1 LHSDNVS
8 LSGFSFLWRFK
19 KISKEVRFEPFGGDL
34 RMLKNDKWILEQAK
48 QGMIDPFEESSVR
61 LIEDRKVIS
70 YGLSSYGYDLR
81 LAPTDFR
88 VFKHI
93 PGTVVNPK
101 RFNPANL
108 EVVELQSDSDGY
120 FFIIPANSYAL
131 GVSLERLKIPSNI
144 TVICIG
150 KSTMARCG
158 IIANITPAEASWE
171 GFLTLE
177 FSNASSA
184 DCRIYANEGVL
195 QLLFIEGEPCQ
206 TTYADRSGKYQDQPQ
221 SVTLAR
227 V

>member
-1 LHSDNVS
+1 
-8 LSGFSFLWRFK
+8 
-19 KISKEVRFEPFGGDL
+19 
-34 RMLKNDKWILEQAK
+34 MLKNDKWILEKAR
-48 QGMIDPFEESSVR
+48 QGMIEPFEES
-61 LIEDRKVIS
+61 LIRHVENRKVIS

-108 EVVELQSDSDGY
+108 EAVELQSDEDGA

-171 GFLTLE
+171 GYLTLE

-195 QLLFIEGEPCQ
+195 QLLFLEGEPCQ
-206 TTYADRSGKYQDQPQ
+206 TTYADRFGKYQDQPQ
-221 SVTLAR
+221 SVTLAK

>member
-1 LHSDNVS
+1 MIPELVYSY
-8 LSGFSFLWRFK
+8 
-19 KISKEVRFEPFGGDL
+19 DL
-34 RMLKNDKWILEQAK
+34 RWYSLREESMLKNDKWIVEQA
-48 QGMIDPFEESSVR
+48 QNGMIEPFERELVR
-61 LIEDRKVIS
+61 YVEDRKVIS

-81 LAPTDFR
+81 LAPSDFR
-88 VFKHI
+88 VFRHI

-101 RFNPANL
+101 SFNPENL
-108 EVVELQSDSDGY
+108 ENVALQHDEYGS
-120 FFIIPANSYAL
+120 FFVIPANSYAL
-131 GVSLERLKIPSNI
+131 GVSLERLKIPPNI

-171 GFLTLE
+171 GYLTLE

-195 QLLFIEGEPCQ
+195 QLLFLEGEPCQ
-206 TTYADRSGKYQDQPQ
+206 TTYADRVGKYQGQPQ
-221 SVTLAR
+221 FVTLAK

>member
-1 LHSDNVS
+1 
-8 LSGFSFLWRFK
+8 
-19 KISKEVRFEPFGGDL
+19 
-34 RMLKNDKWILEQAK
+34 MLKNDKWIIEQAK
-48 QGMIDPFEESSVR
+48 QGMIAPFEGSMVR
-61 LIEDRKVIS
+61 MVEDRRVIS

-88 VFKHI
+88 IFRHI
-93 PGTVVNPK
+93 PGTIVNPK
-101 RFNPANL
+101 RFNPDNL
-108 EVVELQSDSDGY
+108 EPATLRTDEDGS

-131 GVSLERLKIPSNI
+131 GVSLERLCVPANI
-144 TVICIG
+144 TVICTG

-184 DCRIYANEGVL
+184 DCRIYANEGVI
-195 QLLFIEGEPCQ
+195 QLLFLEGEPCQ
-206 TTYADRSGKYQDQPQ
+206 TTYADRSGKYQNQPQ
-221 SVTLAR
+221 AITVAT

>member
-1 LHSDNVS
+1 
-8 LSGFSFLWRFK
+8 
-19 KISKEVRFEPFGGDL
+19 
-34 RMLKNDKWILEQAK
+34 MLKNDRWILEQAQK
-48 QGMIDPFEESSVR
+48 GMIEPFENTLVR
-61 LIEDRKVIS
+61 QVEGRQVVS

-88 VFKHI
+88 VFRHI

-101 RFNPANL
+101 RFNPDNL
-108 EVVELQSDSDGY
+108 ESIPLQTDEDGS

-131 GVSLERLKIPSNI
+131 GVSLERLRIPQNI

-171 GFLTLE
+171 GYLTLE
-177 FSNASSA
+177 FSNAASA

-195 QLLFIEGEPCQ
+195 QLLFLEGEPCQ
-206 TTYADRSGKYQDQPQ
+206 TTYADRFGKYQDQPQ
-221 SVTLAR
+221 AVTLAK

>member
-1 LHSDNVS
+1 
-8 LSGFSFLWRFK
+8 
-19 KISKEVRFEPFGGDL
+19 
-34 RMLKNDKWILEQAK
+34 MLKNDKWILEQAK
-48 QGMIDPFEESSVR
+48 QGMIDPFEEQLVR
-61 LIEDRKVIS
+61 HLEDRKVIS

-101 RFNPANL
+101 RFNPENL
-108 EVVELQSDSDGY
+108 EPVALQSDEDGE

-144 TVICIG
+144 TVLCIG

-171 GFLTLE
+171 GYLTLE

-195 QLLFIEGEPCQ
+195 QLLFLEGEPCQ
-206 TTYADRSGKYQDQPQ
+206 ITYADRFGKYQGQPQ
-221 SVTLAR
+221 FVTLAK